1 MAHNDMKQAETSY
14 VGFLKMLKML
24 TIGAVISGIVAI
36 LLITS

>member
-14 VGFLKMLKML
+14 EGFLRMLKML
-24 TIGAVISGIVAI
+24 TIASVVVAIIAI

>member
-14 VGFLKMLKML
+14 EGFLKMLKWL
-24 TIGAVISGIVAI
+24 TIASIVVAIIAI